1 MIATNWVRLL
11 SAAVLLGLVSCDT
24 RKQTGAASDA
34 ENAHAAHAPAAGEVY
49 TCSMHP
55 QVRLPKPGKCPICQ
69 MPLVLAKGSAGKAK
83 DSSKDEPMLELSDHA
98 RAMAGVETAEVIKRK
113 LFREIRALGKV
124 QYNEGTLA
132 TITSRVEGYVEKLH
146 VDFTGIAVNPGDHLA
161 EIYSPDLIA
170 AQQEL
175 IFAISTTKN
184 ASAIEG
190 TRLKLLR
197 WGLTEEQVDEVARS
211 QRARQELTLYSPIK
225 GTVIEKNVVLKSMVK
240 PGDVIYRLANL
251 DSVWVYLDIYEYELP
266 WVQHGQ
272 VVDITSEALPGE
284 VFSGRVWF
292 INPVLTEESRTV
304 KVLVNIS
311 NEARKLK
318 PGMYASATIRVQW
331 LASGKPAPS
340 GLGGKFTCSMHPV
353 VIEDKAGPCRICGM
367 ALTVIP
373 GPSGQTVPEA
383 EQLVLAVP
391 ATAVLDTGTR
401 KLVYVERAKGEFAPV
416 EIATGPRSDEFFPVL
431 SGLNEGDRVAVRGG
445 FLLDS
450 QFQIAG
456 LPSLFYKEGQAG
468 AAAHQHGGPAPAPPP
483 NTGTKPAGHEGHDP
497 SPDQHQQKK

>member
-1 MIATNWVRLL
+1 MAATNWTRLL
-11 SAAVLLGLVSCDT
+11 SAAVLLVLVSCDA
-24 RKQTGAASDA
+24 RNQTGAAS
-34 ENAHAAHAPAAGEVY
+34 AHAAHEAAAGEVY

-55 QVRLPKPGKCPICQ
+55 QIRLPKPGKCPICQ
-69 MPLVLAKGSAGKAK
+69 MPLVLAKASAAK
-83 DSSKDEPMLELSDHA
+83 STDSSKNEPMLVLSDHA

-113 LFREIRALGKV
+113 LFREIRAVGKV

-146 VDFTGIAVNPGDHLA
+146 VDFTGIAVKPGDHLA

-175 IFAISTTKN
+175 IFAMSGTKN
-184 ASAIEG
+184 AAAIEG

-197 WGLTEEQVDEVARS
+197 WGLTEEQVDEVARN
-211 QRARQELTLYSPIK
+211 QRARQELTLYSPIQ

-240 PGDVIYRLANL
+240 PGDVLYRLANL

-266 WVQHGQ
+266 WVQYGQ
-272 VVDITSEALPGE
+272 MVSITSEAWPGE
-284 VFSGRVWF
+284 TFTGRVWF

-318 PGMYASATIRVQW
+318 PGMYASASIRVQW

-340 GLGGKFTCSMHPV
+340 GLGGKFTCPMHPV
-353 VIEDKAGPCRICGM
+353 VIEDKPGPCRICSM
-367 ALTVIP
+367 ALTMIP
-373 GPSGQTVPEA
+373 GPPGPTVPEA

-391 ATAVLDTGTR
+391 ATAVLDTGSR
-401 KLVYVERAKGEFAPV
+401 KLVYVERAQGEFTPV
-416 EIATGPRSDEFFPVL
+416 EISTGPRSGEFFPVL
-431 SGLNEGDRVAVRGG
+431 SGLNEGDRVAVRGN

-468 AAAHQHGGPAPAPPP
+468 TAGHQHGGSAPVPTPSP
-483 NTGTKPAGHEGHDP
+483 VSNPTGHEGHVP
-497 SPDQHQQKK
+497 PPETQNK

>member
-1 MIATNWVRLL
+1 MNPPPSRKKTLLRVSIALL
-11 SAAVLLGLVSCDT
+11 VAAALALVAGQFFLDT
-24 RKQTGAASDA
+24 T
-34 ENAHAAHAPAAGEVY
+34 APAPGNNVW

-55 QVRLPKPGKCPICQ
+55 QIRLPDPGSCPICQ
-69 MPLVLAKGSAGKAK
+69 MPLVLAKTSTVGAEDGS
-83 DSSKDEPMLELSDHA
+83 SIEPMLKLSDHA
-98 RAMAGVETAEVIKRK
+98 RAMAGIETAEVTKQK
-113 LFREIRALGKV
+113 LFRDIRAVGKV
-124 QYNEGTLA
+124 QYNEGALA
-132 TITSRVEGYVEKLH
+132 AITSRVEGFVEKLH

-175 IFAISTTKN
+175 IFATTTTKN
-184 ASAIEG
+184 AMAIEG

-197 WGLTEEQVDEVARS
+197 LGLTEEQVDEVAQS

-240 PGDVIYRLANL
+240 PGDVLYRLANL

-272 VVDITSEALPGE
+272 LVEITSEALPSE

-318 PGMYASATIRVQW
+318 PGMYASAAIRVQW
-331 LASGKPAPS
+331 LANGKPAPS
-340 GLGGKFTCSMHPV
+340 GLGGKFTCAMHPV
-353 VIEDKAGPCRICGM
+353 VIEDNAGPCRICGM
-367 ALTVIP
+367 PLTVIP
-373 GPSGQTVPEA
+373 GAPGQSVIEA

-391 ATAVLDTGTR
+391 YTAVLDTGVR
-401 KLVYVERAKGEFAPV
+401 KLAYVERAPGEFTPR
-416 EIATGPRSDEFFPVL
+416 EITVGPRSSEFYPVL
-431 SGLNEGDRVAVRGG
+431 TGLSEGDRVAVRGG

-468 AAAHQHGGPAPAPPP
+468 AAAHQHGTQAPPP
-483 NTGTKPAGHEGHDP
+483 TPNKGANSAGHEGHVPPLDRKRSDP
-497 SPDQHQQKK
+497 

>member
-1 MIATNWVRLL
+1 MASHAWTGVLV
-11 SAAVLLGLVSCDT
+11 AAVLLGLACCGKPS
-24 RKQTGAASDA
+24 GAPGALT
-34 ENAHAAHAPAAGEVY
+34 AAHGAHEPAGGETY

-55 QVRLPKPGKCPICQ
+55 QVRVPKPGKCPICQ
-69 MPLVLAKGSAGKAK
+69 MPLILARTSETGAKAGGKR
-83 DSSKDEPMLELSDHA
+83 DPMLELSDHA
-98 RAMAGVETAEVIKRK
+98 KAMAGVETAEVLKRK
-113 LFREIRALGKV
+113 LFREIRAVGKV

-146 VDFTGIAVNPGDHLA
+146 VDFTGVAVKPGDHLA
-161 EIYSPDLIA
+161 ELYSPDLIA

-175 IFAISTTKN
+175 IFAITTSKS
-184 ASAIEG
+184 APAIEG

-197 WGLTEEQVDEVARS
+197 WGLTEAQVDEVARS
-211 QRARQELTLYSPIK
+211 LRARQELTLYSPIE

-240 PGDVIYRLANL
+240 PGDVLYRLANL

-266 WVQHGQ
+266 WVQHGEM
-272 VVDITSEALPGE
+272 VNITSEALPGE
-284 VFSGRVWF
+284 SFPGRIWF
-292 INPVLTEESRTV
+292 INPVVTEESRTV

-331 LASGKPAPS
+331 LRDGKPAPS
-340 GLGGKFTCSMHPV
+340 GLGGKYTCPMHPV
-353 VIEDKAGPCRICGM
+353 VIEDKAGLCRICGM
-367 ALTVIP
+367 TLAVIP
-373 GPSGQTVPEA
+373 GDPGQAVPEA

-391 ATAVLDTGTR
+391 ATAVLDSGIR
-401 KLVYVERAKGEFAPV
+401 KLVYVERAKGEFTPV
-416 EIATGPRSDEFFPVL
+416 EVLTGPRSHEFFPVI

-468 AAAHQHGGPAPAPPP
+468 AAGHQHGGSTPTPVTGEGGRSADHQGHGPTPAKP
-483 NTGTKPAGHEGHDP
+483 NP
-497 SPDQHQQKK
+497 